1 MKTVKIWRLAFV
13 MLIAFSL
20 VSCSSDDEDY
30 NVNNL
35 TGTWERVYDKGVQDA
50 GTEQYTFFP
59 ESPTAGRIELYVNS
73 WPDFKQETTDF
84 NYVVGHT
91 GHLNI
96 FTGKKYDDKSKVYGE
111 YDIHKLS
118 STEMIW
124 YRTDSNEELARF
136 KKTK

>member
-1 MKTVKIWRLAFV
+1 MKTVKIWRLAFA

-35 TGTWERVYDKGVQDA
+35 TGTWERVYDEGVQDA

-59 ESPTAGRIELYVNS
+59 ESPTIGRIELYVKS
-73 WPDFKQETTDF
+73 WPDVKQETTDL

-91 GHLNI
+91 GHMNI

-136 KKTK
+136 KKIK

>member
-1 MKTVKIWRLAFV
+1 MKKMKIWRLAFA
-13 MLIAFSL
+13 MLAALSL
-20 VSCSSDDEDY
+20 ASCSSDDEDY

-35 TGTWERVYDKGVQDA
+35 TGTWERVYSEGIQDA

-59 ESPTAGRIELYVNS
+59 ESSTSGRIELYVNS
-73 WPDFKQETTDF
+73 WPDFKQETIDL

-91 GHLNI
+91 GHMNI
-96 FTGKKYDDKSKVYGE
+96 FTGKKHDGQSKVYGE

-118 STEMIW
+118 SSEMIW

-136 KKTK
+136 KKVK